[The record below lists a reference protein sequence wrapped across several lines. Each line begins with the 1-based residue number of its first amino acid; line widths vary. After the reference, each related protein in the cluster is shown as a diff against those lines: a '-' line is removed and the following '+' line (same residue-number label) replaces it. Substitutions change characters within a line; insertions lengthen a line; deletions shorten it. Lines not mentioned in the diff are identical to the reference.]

1 MDRATR
7 LQRHLLDELTPGERR
22 EIEAELAS
30 DPTLRAE
37 LDRIRAEDAAFFV
50 RFPASRLVPQIAA
63 RIDRASRRRRA
74 APPLLGA
81 LAAAAAVLVLLVA
94 RPGEIDRGGDGDR
107 EKSGEPHLWI
117 FRQTGP
123 RAEELHDGALVG
135 QGDVVQLR
143 FAPADRPYAVILSID
158 GAGAVTLHSPSGEA
172 EPSAVSPRGAIDLP
186 YAYRLDAAPGF
197 ERFVLLTSR
206 HPLRPAEVMAAARAV
221 AADRRADVPLPLDSD
236 VEQTSVVLRKADR

>member
-50 RFPASRLVPQIAA
+50 RFPASRLVPRIAS
-63 RIDRASRRRRA
+63 RIGRASRRRA
-74 APPLLGA
+74 APALLGA

-94 RPGEIDRGGDGDR
+94 RPGEIDRRGGGDR

-143 FAPADRPYAVILSID
+143 FAPADRPYAVILSLD
-158 GAGAVTLHSPSGEA
+158 GAGAVTLHSPSGEG
-172 EPSAVSPRGAIDLP
+172 EPSAVSPRGATDLP

-221 AADRRADVPLPLDSD
+221 AADRRADAPLPLDSG